1 LGFLGFKAC
10 TSVFPPGD
18 KCDKEKAVSLGKI
31 QELNGKLN
39 SRATELLVDHQT
51 ARDKKP
57 AREKHKKQHGHQ
69 SQEQGVGS

>member
-1 LGFLGFKAC
+1 
-10 TSVFPPGD
+10 
-18 KCDKEKAVSLGKI
+18 LGKI